1 MVGYFDR
8 LNKEGIEV
16 QEIVKSH
23 LTQRHIKVVDVSQ
36 VKDYQRHDIDFI
48 LFKGDKSTTLEVKKD
63 KSLFRTGNIFVEC
76 GSQRGIY
83 YSAGWV
89 KYCEADYI
97 CYYDTVAARGIIVDR
112 LELLSLLDKG
122 TKIQYQ
128 DKFDDRL
135 MTAILLPLDIAKK
148 AGIIKYEWRTQ

>member
-76 GSQRGIY
+76 GSYRGNY

-112 LELLSLLDKG
+112 LELLSLLDLG
-122 TKIQYQ
+122 KIISYYDRQ
-128 DKFDDRL
+128 DDKNRKAVLF
-135 MTAILLPLDIAKK
+135 PLSLARKK
-148 AGIIKYEWRTQ
+148 GIIKYEWRN